1 MIKRMSANARK
12 PVGFWGTM
20 MIKKM
25 NAGHYEMTKW
35 ALNKMNLP
43 ENGAIADIGCG
54 GGRCIKLISEIN
66 SSKIYGIDYSSLCVK
81 KARRK
86 NKKEIEKGRIKIYE
100 ASVESLPFDND
111 SIDCALAVESV
122 YFWNNPDKAFT
133 EIKRVLKPGGSV
145 NIICEMVKNDNGT
158 GAHTEVAEL
167 LKLNYYSKAE
177 LQEIFLRN
185 GFTSITSYFDKEN
198 IWLLICAIK

>member
-1 MIKRMSANARK
+1 MIKRLTANARK
-12 PVGFWGTM
+12 PAGFWGSM

-35 ALNKMNLP
+35 ALNKINLP

-54 GGRCIKLISEIN
+54 GGRCIKLISEI
-66 SSKIYGIDYSSLCVK
+66 SESKIFGIDYSALCVK
-81 KARRK
+81 KASRK
-86 NKKEIEKGRIKIYE
+86 NKKEIKNGRIKIYE
-100 ASVESLPFDND
+100 ASVESLPFDKD

-133 EIKRVLKPGGSV
+133 EIKRVLKPGGSL

-177 LQEIFLRN
+177 LEEIFIKN
-185 GFTSITSYFDKEN
+185 GFKNITSFFDEDKT
-198 IWLLICAIK
+198 WLLISGVK

>member
-1 MIKRMSANARK
+1 MIKRMTANARK

-81 KARRK
+81 KTRRK
-86 NKKEIEKGRIKIYE
+86 NKKEIKKGRIKIYE
-100 ASVESLPFDND
+100 ASVESLPLDND

-133 EIKRVLKPGGSV
+133 EIKRVLKPGGCL

-185 GFTSITSYFDKEN
+185 GFKNITSFFDEDKT
-198 IWLLICAIK
+198 WLLTSAIK